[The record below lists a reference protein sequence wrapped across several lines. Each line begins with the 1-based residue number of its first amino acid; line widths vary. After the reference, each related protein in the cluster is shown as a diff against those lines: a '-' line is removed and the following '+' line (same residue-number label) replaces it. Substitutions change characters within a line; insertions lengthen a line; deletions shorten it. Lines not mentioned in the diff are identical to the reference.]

1 MSSDICSKNFKAFY
15 ENIERI
21 GLSPDEIAQRVKES
35 LPLIAEDIYLG
46 RMECRFYEIT
56 GSVQC

>member
-35 LPLIAEDIYLG
+35 LPLIAEDISRQNGMQILCSSYAL
-46 RMECRFYEIT
+46 
-56 GSVQC
+56 